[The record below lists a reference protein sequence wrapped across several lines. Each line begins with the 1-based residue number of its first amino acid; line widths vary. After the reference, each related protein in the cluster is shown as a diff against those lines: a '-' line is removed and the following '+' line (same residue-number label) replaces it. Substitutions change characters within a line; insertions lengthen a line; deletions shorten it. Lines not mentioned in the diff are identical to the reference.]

1 MSKADGFPLD
11 PLVELMDRLL
21 APDGCLWDRAQD
33 HRSLRSFVIEE
44 AYEGSRLRACCASG

>member
-44 AYEGSRLRACCASG
+44 AYEVVGAIPMSSA